1 MLDAIYALTVTATK
15 LSILYL
21 YRRIFSVQRF
31 RQISFAVAA
40 VCVLWWLIFT
50 IIVMNPCR
58 PVKKFWQPQIE
69 GHCYNFDEFFLGAAV
84 ADVVLD
90 AVILA
95 LPIKMILGL
104 QMSYRR
110 KVMLCFVFLVGGL

>member
-21 YRRIFSVQRF
+21 YRRIFSVQCF

-90 AVILA
+90 AVTLA

-104 QMSYRR
+104 QMSYQR